1 MTTGKAARILSTSR
15 LRSCPP
21 RGQRAASGPPSAP
34 QSSGTLRISRS
45 MAARRRQL
53 LPGCPASH
61 RATPPSA
68 AHGARPAPPR
78 AAKTSGVTSRVGP
91 NPYRPAAPAPAPAAA
106 AEVSTLPAGRRLA
119 PPTDRARPCGVHQT
133 CRASRAGAGTA
144 PACPLRLCLA
154 ALGRPLHSARGH
166 DQNVFAKYSTPL
178 GGSSSPNTLL
188 LSEAQVSCNRQ

>member
-106 AEVSTLPAGRRLA
+106 AEVSTLPHFWA
-119 PPTDRARPCGVHQT
+119 V
-133 CRASRAGAGTA
+133 RASRAQAGAAHGPRA
-144 PACPLRLCLA
+144 PVRRAPNLSGVASRGRDCPCLPPPPLPCCA
-154 ALGRPLHSARGH
+154 A
-166 DQNVFAKYSTPL
+166 
-178 GGSSSPNTLL
+178 SSPA
-188 LSEAQVSCNRQ
+188 LSAGP